1 MFLPAPRSLSVSLF
15 LFRVACLHYLLVTF
29 SSTSS
34 KSYQRVYLI
43 ALGSCRLPSN
53 RISYLGL
60 SRGSLRAEF
69 YRVLAFAGSKT
80 FPTPL
85 FTFFPSP
92 TCSLRPLQPAPILLI
107 NKHGVHENP
116 IRKKISPFPRVFLVV
131 VAPSPTFSFP
141 RCCGT
146 SVGAT
151 AHGPDNSRV
160 EGSSSIEELFVILL
174 NGEGIHFGV
183 SAMRTATFES
193 CCLANPS
200 YSITG
205 NGSSNGRL
213 GEPLSTERKQ
223 LTT

>member
-116 IRKKISPFPRVFLVV
+116 IRKKNISISTCFPRRRRSFTSFFLPPVLWNKCWRHC
-131 VAPSPTFSFP
+131 TW
-141 RCCGT
+141 
-146 SVGAT
+146 
-151 AHGPDNSRV
+151 
-160 EGSSSIEELFVILL
+160 
-174 NGEGIHFGV
+174 
-183 SAMRTATFES
+183 
-193 CCLANPS
+193 
-200 YSITG
+200 TG
-205 NGSSNGRL
+205 
-213 GEPLSTERKQ
+213 Q
-223 LTT
+223 